1 MARIIR
7 NTNLKKENLN
17 DEQSLWVYCG
27 LDCEITAEVWNKLS
41 PQLDNNTKHTYE
53 FERSCLGP
61 AISMVLRGLR
71 VDERA
76 VTIIRAPLKK
86 KKLKLERM
94 LNLFANAVWDKNLN
108 HNSHYQL
115 KEILYTYLNLPEE
128 IKYEK
133 GKQRI
138 STDHSALEQLI

>member
-7 NTNLKKENLN
+7 NTNLKNEKLN
-17 DEQSLWVYCG
+17 DEQSLWLYCG

-41 PQLDNNTKHTYE
+41 PQLDNHTKNTYE

-76 VTIIRAPLKK
+76 VTMIRAPLKK
-86 KKLKLERM
+86 KRLKLERM

-108 HNSHYQL
+108 HNSHHQL
-115 KEILYTYLNLPEE
+115 
-128 IKYEK
+128 
-133 GKQRI
+133 
-138 STDHSALEQLI
+138 